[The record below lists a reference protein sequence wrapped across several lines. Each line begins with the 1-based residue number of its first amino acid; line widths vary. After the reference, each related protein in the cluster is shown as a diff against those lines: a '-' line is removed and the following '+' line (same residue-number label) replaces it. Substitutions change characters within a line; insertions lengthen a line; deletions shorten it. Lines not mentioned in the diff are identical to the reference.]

1 MGHDDRDVVEQVES
15 HLACSRQA
23 WLLGAGI
30 SFEAGVPLMAVL
42 TDRVLQR
49 LRASGPTPLLD
60 AVVAQLKIGANVEHI
75 LTHLADYIALADRSS
90 GSTVPVGTATPA
102 ASDLRD
108 LHTQVQ
114 KEIAFLVRVGF
125 VRGTNGQPDR
135 EGKDQEPIV
144 RVDDHRAFVQA
155 LFGTGQAGL
164 RERRDRVSLFTT
176 NYDTLIEDALA
187 LEHVP
192 YWDGFEGGAVAFR
205 THRFGEIAQ
214 STGFGANVIKLHGS
228 IDWRS
233 DPIGRVLRVRHADTY
248 PGASAQLLIY
258 PQSTKYTAAQRD
270 PFAAQFDLLRKAL
283 AHSEDNTLA
292 ICGYSFG
299 DEHINEELKLSM
311 ARPSSRTTVLAF
323 CEGDPTLPDAVLE
336 WQQQRWGSRVYA
348 VTSRGICVGGSE
360 LRAPPASESSH
371 NWWTFKGVTALL
383 RNGATQ
389 VQA

>member
-1 MGHDDRDVVEQVES
+1 MGHNDYDVVDQVER

-30 SFEAGVPLMAVL
+30 SFEAGVPLMAAL
-42 TDRVLQR
+42 TERVLQR
-49 LRASGPTPLLD
+49 LRSQGPTPLLD
-60 AVVAQLKIGANVEHI
+60 AVAEQLKSGANVEHI
-75 LTHLADYIALADRSS
+75 LTHLGYYSALADRSKTS
-90 GSTVPVGTATPA
+90 RVLVGPATPT

-108 LHTQVQ
+108 LHAQVQ
-114 KEIAFLVRVGF
+114 KELAFLVRVGF

-135 EGKDQEPIV
+135 EGKDQEPVV

-164 RERRDRVSLFTT
+164 RERRDRISLFTT

-187 LEHVP
+187 LAQVP

-205 THRFGEIAQ
+205 THRFGEIPQ

-228 IDWRS
+228 IDWRA
-233 DPIGRVLRVRHADTY
+233 DPSGHVLRVRHADTY
-248 PGASAQLLIY
+248 PGASAPLLIY
-258 PQSTKYTAAQRD
+258 PQSTKYTATQRD

-283 AHSEDNTLA
+283 AHPEDNTLA

-311 ARPSSRTTVLAF
+311 ARPTSRTTVLAF
-323 CEGDPTLPDAVLE
+323 CQGDPTLPDAVRE
-336 WQQQRWGSRVYA
+336 WQQQPWGSRVYA
-348 VTSRGICVGGSE
+348 VTSRGICFGRSE
-360 LRAPPASESSH
+360 LLVPPASESSH

-383 RNGATQ
+383 LNGATK